1 MKYWLCTG
9 AMHCVGHDIGANL
22 QVFTDVVP
30 FLLAATFYRIF
41 GHSAKSTGV
50 SSAQS
55 ARSSDCSNK
64 TRF

>member
-9 AMHCVGHDIGANL
+9 AMHCVGHDIGGDL

-41 GHSAKSTGV
+41 GHSAKSTGG
-50 SSAQS
+50 SSAQ
-55 ARSSDCSNK
+55 
-64 TRF
+64 